1 MTIVTKFATNQQC
14 LDRARFC
21 YCRALRNRKWAF
33 TGRSEGK
40 SCNIFATDFDLLNLE
55 DYTTVEYS
63 TKFNK
68 QHNLAVLYSLYLF
81 IFNSCDGTKLFNNI
95 LKLFCTDL

>member
-1 MTIVTKFATNQQC
+1 MVT
-14 LDRARFC
+14 
-21 YCRALRNRKWAF
+21 Y
-33 TGRSEGK
+33 
-40 SCNIFATDFDLLNLE
+40 FDLLNLE

-68 QHNLAVLYSLYLF
+68 QHNLAVLYPLFLF

-95 LKLFCTDL
+95 LKLFVQIYRELYPICYIIDT